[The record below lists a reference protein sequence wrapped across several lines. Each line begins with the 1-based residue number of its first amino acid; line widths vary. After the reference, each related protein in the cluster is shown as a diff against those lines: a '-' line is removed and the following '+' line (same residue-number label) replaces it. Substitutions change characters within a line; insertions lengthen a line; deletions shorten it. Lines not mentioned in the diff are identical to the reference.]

1 VKILITGGAG
11 YIGSTIASACL
22 DAGHEVVLLD
32 DLSAGR
38 REFVRDLPFYEGDVG
53 DQTLLNQVFT
63 EHAIDAV
70 VHCAAKI
77 VVPESVEHPLE
88 YYTNNVGK
96 TLVLLAA
103 MNRHHV
109 TRLLFSS
116 SASIYGPDD
125 NFQVDE
131 QSPLQPSSP
140 YARTKFMTELILNDI
155 AAASDL
161 RVISLRYFN
170 PIGTDPQ
177 LRTGQ
182 QIEHPTHVLGKLIEA
197 WQADTTFTVTGVDW
211 PTRDGS
217 GIRDFIHVWD
227 LALAH
232 VAALERF
239 DQVSGPGGYQA
250 INIGTGHGV
259 TVRELVAAFEQ
270 ATGRPLKSVDGP
282 PRPGDVCGVYTTS
295 AKASELLG
303 WSTTLTETE
312 GIRDALAWLPQR
324 QALLGY

>member
-1 VKILITGGAG
+1 MKILITGGAG

-22 DAGHEVVLLD
+22 DAGHEVVVLD

-38 REFVRDLPFYEGDVG
+38 SEFVRDRPFYKGDIG
-53 DQTLLNQVFT
+53 DETLLDQVFT

-77 VVPESVEHPLE
+77 VVPESVEQPLE

-96 TLVLLAA
+96 ALALLAA

-109 TRLLFSS
+109 PRFLFSS

-140 YARTKFMTELILNDI
+140 YARTKFMTEMILSDV

-239 DQVSGPGGYQA
+239 DQVSSSSGYQT
-250 INIGTGHGV
+250 INIGTGRGV

-295 AKASELLG
+295 TKAAELLG
-303 WSTTLTETE
+303 WSACILRWVRATVPLVGEPVF
-312 GIRDALAWLPQR
+312 R
-324 QALLGY
+324 